1 MTLPLNVAVSTSTPT
16 NEADGAAV
24 ALKGQTFG
32 NEYTGTVG
40 ADGKLSLGEIW
51 RDVYK
56 VTVSKPGFTTFAAEH
71 DATKGETATVN
82 AVLDEY
88 RVDPFGL
95 EVSKTSTAGQRK
107 FVWNTPNYLFDDF
120 EGHEAFAVNSPG
132 TIGWTYIDD
141 SHTATIPIDGVN
153 YPNAGAEMA
162 FQVFNPYETDPVLGV
177 INEGIRPHS
186 GKQFLASFAKE
197 NSSVYNND
205 FIISPE
211 LSFAKDFTFKFFAK
225 SFNEDYGREKMNA
238 GYSTTG
244 KAADN
249 FKWLNGENPVELPMG
264 EWTEYR
270 YTVPA
275 EAKYVAINCVSD
287 YLLFMMVDD
296 VFVGYELPD
305 GVDPDNIRG
314 DLKFEVY
321 LDGNKVAEQTERSF
335 TFDKLQNGTHR
346 AGVKALFHTEAS
358 PLVETEFVV
367 TDGSAVSV
375 VANGSNRV
383 YPNPTTGILN
393 IDGAYDRVDVLNV
406 AGAVV
411 ARFGND
417 STIDIAGNPEG
428 VYIVRVVSGENVTT
442 TKVILKK

>member
-1 MTLPLNVAVSTSTPT
+1 M
-16 NEADGAAV
+16 
-24 ALKGQTFG
+24 
-32 NEYTGTVG
+32 
-40 ADGKLSLGEIW
+40 
-51 RDVYK
+51 
-56 VTVSKPGFTTFAAEH
+56 
-71 DATKGETATVN
+71 
-82 AVLDEY
+82 
-88 RVDPFGL
+88 
-95 EVSKTSTAGQRK
+95 
-107 FVWNTPNYLFDDF
+107 
-120 EGHEAFAVNSPG
+120 
-132 TIGWTYIDD
+132 
-141 SHTATIPIDGVN
+141 
-153 YPNAGAEMA
+153 
-162 FQVFNPYETDPVLGV
+162 
-177 INEGIRPHS
+177 
-186 GKQFLASFAKE
+186 
-197 NSSVYNND
+197 
-205 FIISPE
+205 
-211 LSFAKDFTFKFFAK
+211 
-225 SFNEDYGREKMNA
+225 
-238 GYSTTG
+238 
-244 KAADN
+244 
-249 FKWLNGENPVELPMG
+249 
-264 EWTEYR
+264 
-270 YTVPA
+270 PA

-367 TDGSAVSV
+367 TDGSAVS
-375 VANGSNRV
+375 
-383 YPNPTTGILN
+383 

>member
-1 MTLPLNVAVSTSTPT
+1 M
-16 NEADGAAV
+16 

-40 ADGKLSLGEIW
+40 TDGKLSLGEIW

-249 FKWLNGENPVELPMG
+249 FTWLNGENPVELPMG

-335 TFDKLQNGTHR
+335 TFDKLQNGTHH